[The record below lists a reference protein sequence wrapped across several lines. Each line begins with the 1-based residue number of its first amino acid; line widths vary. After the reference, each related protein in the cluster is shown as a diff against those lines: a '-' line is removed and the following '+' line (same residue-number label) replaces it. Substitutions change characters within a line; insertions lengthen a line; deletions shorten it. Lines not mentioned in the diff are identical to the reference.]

1 MGFNYDTWG
10 GSWSTAWLNSWG
22 QQGTPAP
29 EQPSI
34 PPGGGRG
41 LDYLSWWERE
51 WDRIRTDR
59 AERKRRK
66 LPKKKRE
73 VLDELDEILLEL
85 RSRIDEAPEAVEPK
99 IVEDY
104 RIAEQFH
111 RNAMNADMSLKEM
124 RSYLALAMA
133 IRQELDDEEAIILA
147 IH

>member
-22 QQGTPAP
+22 QQGAPAP

-111 RNAMNADMSLKEM
+111 RNAMNAEMSLKEM